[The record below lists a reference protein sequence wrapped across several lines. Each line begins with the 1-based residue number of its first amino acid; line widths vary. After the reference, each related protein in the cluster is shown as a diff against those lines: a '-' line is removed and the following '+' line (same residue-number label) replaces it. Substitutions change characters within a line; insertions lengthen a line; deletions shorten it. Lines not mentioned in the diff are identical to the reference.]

1 MHRRSPLEHGSCWFC
16 ADKPSGYDV
25 VTLKAGDPEKL
36 WTAELDA
43 LAARATAQQQQE
55 APAEDNAEQQQ
66 QQQKAAAPA
75 TIVKLLQTHA
85 HIDHVLGLAAAKR
98 K

>member
-1 MHRRSPLEHGSCWFC
+1 M
-16 ADKPSGYDV
+16 
-25 VTLKAGDPEKL
+25 KAGDPEKL

-55 APAEDNAEQQQ
+55 APAEDNTEQQ